1 MDHSSM
7 PALANSSQNPNSKTT
22 QKRVGEVAQGTG
34 REFKSQYPEKKKSG
48 FKDLEKKEH
57 KISC

>member
-34 REFKSQYPEKKKSG
+34 REFKSQYPEKKSQVLKT
-48 FKDLEKKEH
+48 
-57 KISC
+57 